1 MKFRVLIT
9 VSLGWL
15 AVFSSRVVLPP
26 ILPFIVEEF
35 SISFSL
41 AGLIATGI
49 FLTYSLT
56 QIPSG
61 ILTERYGEKLLLTIS
76 LALTLIFTLLI
87 SISPTYGILIV
98 LSLFLG
104 FSTGMYFPASVSLLA
119 RTFKERGR
127 ALGWNDLSL
136 NAGGII
142 FPILAGYIA
151 MNYGWRLSFLLPATV
166 ALISLILV
174 IKLKGD
180 KKPVTEM
187 SLRKSITGNILMLM
201 IAYIL
206 LNSYYWGVAV
216 FLPSFA
222 VSRGYSTINSSLVA
236 SIPFAGALIGNIF
249 LGSAGDRYGKKRILT
264 VLSFISGIAVFMML
278 RYELFIPAFIFGVT
292 ALPCFPMIFALVADV
307 SGDSAGAVSGFIN
320 ASGTLVGSMS
330 PFILGHLID
339 VYGFDAYLI
348 TSMGILGGFL
358 LLLQGVRERRYN

>member
-1 MKFRVLIT
+1 MKYRVLIT

-26 ILPFIVEEF
+26 ILPFIVDEF

-49 FLTYSLT
+49 FLTYSLI

-61 ILTERYGEKLLLTIS
+61 ILTERYGEKPILTLS
-76 LALTLIFTLLI
+76 LAFTLLFTLLI
-87 SISPTYGILIV
+87 SISPSYSMLMV
-98 LSLFLG
+98 LALFLG
-104 FSTGMYFPASVSLLA
+104 SATGLYFPASVSLLA

-136 NAGGII
+136 NAGGIV
-142 FPILAGYIA
+142 FPILAGVIA
-151 MNYGWRLSFLLPATV
+151 MNYGWRLSFLLPAIV
-166 ALISLILV
+166 ALVALTLV
-174 IKLKGD
+174 TRLERD
-180 KKPVTEM
+180 RKPLTGM
-187 SLRKSITGNILMLM
+187 SLRRSITRNILMLM
-201 IAYIL
+201 TAYIL

-236 SIPFAGALIGNIF
+236 SIPFGGALIGNIF
-249 LGSAGDRYGKKRILT
+249 LGSAGDRYGKKRVITL
-264 VLSFISGIAVFMML
+264 LSFISGIAVFLML

-292 ALPCFPMIFALVADV
+292 ALPCFPMIFALTADI

-358 LLLQGVRERRYN
+358 LLLQGVKESGSD